1 MKLVGHLKSVYGVQQ
16 RESHF
21 LMLVALSHSHVFM
34 SEVESLHFGIPRES
48 VCHIFVVRPVYGSNQ
63 RVWRRGGKFQGEK
76 EKKN

>member
-16 RESHF
+16 RELHS
-21 LMLVALSHSHVFM
+21 LMFVAPVSVC
-34 SEVESLHFGIPRES
+34 ES